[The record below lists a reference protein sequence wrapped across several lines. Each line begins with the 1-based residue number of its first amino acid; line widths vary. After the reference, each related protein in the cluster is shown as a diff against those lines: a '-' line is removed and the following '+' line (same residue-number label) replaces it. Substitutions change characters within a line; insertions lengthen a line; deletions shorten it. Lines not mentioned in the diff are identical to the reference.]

1 MNTEME
7 KSMLR
12 SFLYSNPMSF
22 GVMSLNQQ
30 AQGIQNQCD
39 QIYQVRKYLAT
50 LKNVKIN
57 QNM

>member
-1 MNTEME
+1 
-7 KSMLR
+7 MLKN
-12 SFLYSNPMSF
+12 FLYSNPMSF
-22 GVMSLNQQ
+22 GVMSSNQQ

>member
-1 MNTEME
+1 
-7 KSMLR
+7 
-12 SFLYSNPMSF
+12 MSF